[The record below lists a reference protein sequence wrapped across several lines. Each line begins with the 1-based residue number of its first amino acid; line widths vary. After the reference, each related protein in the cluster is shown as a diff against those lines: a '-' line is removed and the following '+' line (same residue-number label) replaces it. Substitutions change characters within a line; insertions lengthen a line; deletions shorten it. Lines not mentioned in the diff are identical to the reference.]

1 MFWEKKGQTESEPD
15 KLRTPLPP
23 RQPTPVV
30 KADPVPPPVPVIS
43 TPRTDKPMNE
53 NIMKSPNL
61 TSSNSHQ
68 TLLGGSVVL
77 RGELTADE
85 DLVIDGQFEGSINLK
100 DHTLTV
106 GQHGK
111 VKADITARQV
121 VVNGTVEGKLSA
133 KDKIDIRKTGH
144 VVGDLLSAGVAIE
157 EGAYFKG
164 SIEIQRDDIKVASK
178 SAASL
183 SV

>member
-1 MFWEKKGQTESEPD
+1 MAEPI
-15 KLRTPLPP
+15 P
-23 RQPTPVV
+23 
-30 KADPVPPPVPVIS
+30 AAVPETS
-43 TPRTDKPMNE
+43 SPRTENPMNE
-53 NIMKSPNL
+53 NLMKSPN
-61 TSSNSHQ
+61 TSSSSAHQ

-77 RGELTADE
+77 RGELSADE
-85 DLVIDGQFEGSINLK
+85 DLVIDGQFDGSINLK
-100 DHTLTV
+100 DHTLSV

-121 VVNGTVEGKLSA
+121 VVGGVVEGKISA
-133 KDKIDIRKTGH
+133 KDKIEIRKTGH

-164 SIEIQRDDIKVASK
+164 SIEIQRDDIKATSR

-183 SV
+183 SA